1 MGIAPSLFSNLRSTE
16 RRPYVES
23 MRRRGA
29 AIPFGRG
36 TKRGRGGGGEGG
48 RGDCRMRRSRDA
60 GGRRKWNQHA
70 EGGSRKWNRHA
81 ERGVGGKGKLNQ
93 RIEHPDGD

>member
-1 MGIAPSLFSNLRSTE
+1 
-16 RRPYVES
+16 
-23 MRRRGA
+23 
-29 AIPFGRG
+29 
-36 TKRGRGGGGEGG
+36 
-48 RGDCRMRRSRDA
+48 MRRSRDA

-70 EGGSRKWNRHA
+70 EGRSRKWNRHA